1 MINFQQNFESLQNYH
16 EKINKPHIQL
26 LLTVLPIWTDAARQ
40 KAQEQWSMGGL
51 IDDKEKILTY
61 IDNVETKFNTLI
73 NKQ

>member
-1 MINFQQNFESLQNYH
+1 MVNFQQNIESLQNYY
-16 EKINKPHIQL
+16 EKINNPHIQL

-51 IDDKEKILTY
+51 IDDKEKILAY
-61 IDNVETKFNTLI
+61 ISNAESNFNTLI